1 MPPLLFSYY
10 SPEAGLFSSFNF
22 FIFINFPLSN
32 IFFQFHL
39 SFPRFDAS
47 DKRDGL
53 TSWARETCCLPPDP
67 PKSLLPY
74 WTVICPN
81 SMLFPPNKEA
91 ESMWG
96 KRVRSPVKAT
106 SLLRQLSS
114 KKTASKE
121 RERERKK
128 EKVSESSKLLHE
140 KQFKWMQFIIMFCS
154 CIQFY
159 PLNLCQSLSQGSLLE
174 LCDVECFCCS
184 SNTQW

>member
-1 MPPLLFSYY
+1 MQPLLFCWLFPREKGRFLPLIS
-10 SPEAGLFSSFNF
+10 LFSS
-22 FIFINFPLSN
+22 IFLSS
-32 IFFQFHL
+32 ILFFQFHF
-39 SFPRFDAS
+39 SFSRFCAS
-47 DKRDGL
+47 DKRGGL
-53 TSWARETCCLPPDP
+53 TSWALETCCLPPDP

-81 SMLFPPNKEA
+81 SMLFPTNKEA

-121 RERERKK
+121 RK
-128 EKVSESSKLLHE
+128 KVSESSKLLHE

-154 CIQFY
+154 CIQFC

-174 LCDVECFCCS
+174 LYDVECFCCS